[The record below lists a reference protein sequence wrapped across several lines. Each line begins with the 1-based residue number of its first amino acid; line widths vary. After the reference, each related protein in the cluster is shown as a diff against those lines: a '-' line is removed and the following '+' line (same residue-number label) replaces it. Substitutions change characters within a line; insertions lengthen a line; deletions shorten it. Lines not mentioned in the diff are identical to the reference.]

1 MACTLTGGRTG
12 AGQVITDDV
21 GRRSAVRAHTS
32 TNRTGM
38 EIAIGFRKWNEVINQ
53 RRRRGVHLSSLSS
66 DLVMG
71 AQCARFDPAGQCSL
85 LFLRDSWRA
94 CTRRCMHACMAEWA
108 AAVVGRGAVGPA
120 A

>member
-1 MACTLTGGRTG
+1 
-12 AGQVITDDV
+12 
-21 GRRSAVRAHTS
+21 
-32 TNRTGM
+32 
-38 EIAIGFRKWNEVINQ
+38 
-53 RRRRGVHLSSLSS
+53 
-66 DLVMG
+66 MG